1 MDRITT
7 TIKREW
13 LSEIIEGTKKIEY
26 REIKQYWE
34 DKLAKVSIPFELRLI
49 NGMQQKA
56 PEVTV
61 LIKKI
66 RRDTKNNRFELHI
79 EKIVIYKY
87 WNATKKRP
95 K

>member
-49 NGMQQKA
+49 NGMQKSA
-56 PEVTV
+56 GS
-61 LIKKI
+61 
-66 RRDTKNNRFELHI
+66 NRLNQEHT
-79 EKIVIYKY
+79 
-87 WNATKKRP
+87 A
-95 K
+95 

>member
-49 NGMQQKA
+49 NGMQ
-56 PEVTV
+56 
-61 LIKKI
+61 
-66 RRDTKNNRFELHI
+66 
-79 EKIVIYKY
+79 
-87 WNATKKRP
+87 KKRRKQP
-95 K
+95 S

>member
-61 LIKKI
+61 LIKKV
-66 RRDTKNNRFELHI
+66 RRDTKNNRFELNV
-79 EKIVIYKY
+79 EKILNYKH
-87 WNATKKRP
+87 WDANKKHP